1 MLFLLIKLSFF
12 DTIKTIIKVG
22 LIMTTAISNS
32 IINDL
37 SGTHTGAEI
46 VPFIDNAI
54 RQFCEKMDLPIFKR
68 KDYENEK
75 SKKGLYFEDFHKD
88 NNCFFYDLTYQSES
102 NLIALIEIILC
113 KKINNC
119 RQFLS
124 AVHFYYEIAYGNSYQ
139 DNNFLSIEIRNENG
153 YVKIS
158 AYDHHN
164 NCSLPILFKIVNNI
178 ISFDIYSESFELETI
193 NLDNFEKLFNGFI
206 NNCYAR
212 KMQGIARVTTR
223 SNVTSKYILERSK
236 MSIFDAIQT
245 TTAQLN
251 IKDLAV
257 LCKDFNLKEAVIIND
272 RGNNTCYKTNDSS
285 EILMLTNAILNTE
298 DASFIRQVLSFIEF
312 RRTISKNKPLIYR
325 LSFKTP
331 SQYKLKYSNIYNL
344 SVLAEDDFEETVG
357 DISINLGDY
366 TNSAIL
372 LDFFRGKYP
381 QKDNIIKYRDEL
393 PDDLFQLMKDSFKQE
408 VAEHIG
414 ASVDDLMTPH
424 YKLYEIMHY

>member
-1 MLFLLIKLSFF
+1 
-12 DTIKTIIKVG
+12 
-22 LIMTTAISNS
+22 MTTAISNS

-54 RQFCEKMDLPIFKR
+54 RQFCEKMELPIFTR

-75 SKKGLYFEDFHKD
+75 SKTGLYFEDFHKN
-88 NNCFFYDLTYQSES
+88 NNCFFYDFTYQSES
-102 NLIALIEIILC
+102 NLIALIETILC

-124 AVHFYYEIAYGNSYQ
+124 AVHFYYEIAYGSSYQ

-164 NCSLPILFKIVNNI
+164 NCTLPVLFKIDNNS
-178 ISFDIYSESFELETI
+178 ISFDIYSESFKLETL
-193 NLDNFEKLFNGFI
+193 NLDNFDKLFNAFI
-206 NNCYAR
+206 NNCYSR
-212 KMQGIARVTTR
+212 TIRDIARITTR
-223 SNVTSKYILERSK
+223 SHVTSKYILERSK

-245 TTAQLN
+245 TTTQLN
-251 IKDLAV
+251 IKDLAL
-257 LCKDFNLKEAVIIND
+257 LCKDFNLKETVIINE
-272 RGNNTCYKTNDSS
+272 RRNNTCYKTNDSS
-285 EILMLTNAILNTE
+285 EILMLTDAILNAE
-298 DASFIRQVLSFIEF
+298 DASFIRQVVSFIEF
-312 RRTISKNKPLIYR
+312 RRTISKSKPLIYR

-344 SVLAEDDFEETVG
+344 SILSEEDFEETVG
-357 DISINLGDY
+357 DVSINLGDY

-372 LDFFRGKYP
+372 LDFFRA
-381 QKDNIIKYRDEL
+381 KDPKKNNIIKYRDEL
-393 PDDLFQLMKDSFKQE
+393 PDELFQLMKNSFIQE
-408 VAEHIG
+408 VAEHID
-414 ASVDDLMTPH
+414 ASVDNLMTEH

>member
-1 MLFLLIKLSFF
+1 
-12 DTIKTIIKVG
+12 
-22 LIMTTAISNS
+22 MTTAISNS

-46 VPFIDNAI
+46 VPFVDNAI
-54 RQFCEKMDLPIFKR
+54 RQFCEKMELPIFTR
-68 KDYENEK
+68 EDYKNDK
-75 SKKGLYFEDFHKD
+75 SKTGLYFEDFHKD

-102 NLIALIEIILC
+102 NLIALIEMILC

-164 NCSLPILFKIVNNI
+164 NCTLPVLFKIDNNS
-178 ISFDIYSESFELETI
+178 ISFDIYSESFKLETL
-193 NLDNFEKLFNGFI
+193 NLDNFDKLFNVFI
-206 NNCYAR
+206 DNCYAR
-212 KMQGIARVTTR
+212 TRRNIARVTTR
-223 SNVTSKYILERSK
+223 SNVTSKYILERSN

-257 LCKDFNLKEAVIIND
+257 FCKDFNLKESVIINN
-272 RGNNTCYKTNDSS
+272 RGNSTCYKTNDSS
-285 EILMLTNAILNTE
+285 EILMLTNAILNAE
-298 DASFIRQVLSFIEF
+298 DASFIRQVVSFIEF
-312 RRTISKNKPLIYR
+312 RKTISKNKPLIYR
-325 LSFKTP
+325 FSFKKP

-344 SVLAEDDFEETVG
+344 SILSEDDFEETVG

-372 LDFFRGKYP
+372 LDFFRAKDP
-381 QKDNIIKYRDEL
+381 KKDNINTFRDEL
-393 PDDLFQLMKDSFKQE
+393 PDDLFQLMKNSFEQE
-408 VAEHIG
+408 VAEYIDE
-414 ASVDDLMTPH
+414 SVDNLMTQH

>member
-1 MLFLLIKLSFF
+1 
-12 DTIKTIIKVG
+12 
-22 LIMTTAISNS
+22 MTTEISNS

-54 RQFCEKMDLPIFKR
+54 RQFCEKMGIPILTR
-68 KDYENEK
+68 HEYQKDNTK
-75 SKKGLYFEDFHKD
+75 IGLFFDDVNKK
-88 NNCFFYDLTYQSES
+88 NNCFYYDLNYQSET

-124 AVHFYYEIAYGNSYQ
+124 AIHFYYELSYGNSYQ

-164 NCSLPILFKIVNNI
+164 NCTLPIILKIENNI
-178 ISFDIYSESFELETI
+178 ISFDIYSEFFKIETLNFDSF
-193 NLDNFEKLFNGFI
+193 DKLFNVFI
-206 NNCYAR
+206 DNCYNR
-212 KMQGIARVTTR
+212 KIQEIARLTTR

-236 MSIFDAIQT
+236 MSIFEAIQT
-245 TTAQLN
+245 TTTQLN
-251 IKDLAV
+251 IKDLFI
-257 LCKDFNLKEAVIIND
+257 LCKDLKEHLIVND
-272 RGNNTCYKTNDSS
+272 KGDNTTTCYETNDSS
-285 EILMLTNAILNTE
+285 EILMLTEAILNAK
-298 DASFIRQVLSFIEF
+298 DASFIRQIVSFSQF
-312 RRTISKNKPLIYR
+312 REKISNSKPLIYH
-325 LSFKTP
+325 LSFRQP
-331 SQYKLKYSNIYNL
+331 SKYKLKYSYIYTF
-344 SVLAEDDFEETVG
+344 SIFSDKYFEESVG
-357 DISINLGDY
+357 DISINFGDY

-372 LDFFRGKYP
+372 LNFFRAKDP
-381 QKDNIIKYRDEL
+381 KKDNIIKYRDEL

-408 VAEHIG
+408 VAEYIG
-414 ASVDDLMTPH
+414 VSVNDLRTPH